1 MVPPAALV
9 QPRRMPRYRR
19 YFREGQTV
27 FLTLAT
33 HGRAP
38 WMNEP
43 AVCREVIAALRA
55 THALHPFDHRAH
67 VLLPDHLHLLLRAR
81 SEGGIPNIIGCFK
94 RATRARLQGVVAGVS
109 RLWQPRYHDH
119 IVRDDE
125 DFARHLDYVHFNP
138 VKHGLV
144 DAATAWPWSSLAAW
158 QARGVYPSD
167 WGVREP
173 ERIRGMIE
181 T

>member
-1 MVPPAALV
+1 MVLPTAHV
-9 QPRRMPRYRR
+9 QPHRMPRYRR

-38 WMNEP
+38 WMREP

-55 THALHPFDHRAH
+55 THALHPFHHRAH
-67 VLLPDHLHLLLRAR
+67 VLLPDHLHLLLRAHFDAV
-81 SEGGIPNIIGCFK
+81 IPDIVGCFK
-94 RATRARLQGVVAGVS
+94 RATQARLHGLVS
-109 RLWQPRYHDH
+109 GLPRLWQPRYHDH
-119 IVRDDE
+119 IVRDAE
-125 DFARHLDYVHFNP
+125 DFSRHLDYIHFNP
-138 VKHGLV
+138 VKHEWV
-144 DAATAWPWSSLAAW
+144 DAAAEWPWSSLAAW
-158 QARGVYPSD
+158 QARGVYPPD

-173 ERIRGMIE
+173 ERIRGMTE